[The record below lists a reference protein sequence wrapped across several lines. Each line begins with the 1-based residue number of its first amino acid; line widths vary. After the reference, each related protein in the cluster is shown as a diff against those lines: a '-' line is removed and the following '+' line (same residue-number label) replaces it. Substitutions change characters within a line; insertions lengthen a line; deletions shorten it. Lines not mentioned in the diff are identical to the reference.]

1 LETAVMEEAWE
12 KLAKRHAVLR
22 TSFRWEGL
30 AEPRQEAH
38 PGIRVPFAQ
47 KDWAGSPAAEQKA
60 RLEALLQE
68 ERRQGFELTVA
79 PLMRVV
85 LIRKSEADF
94 TLVWTYHHILLDA
107 RSLGILLKEL
117 FLIYEGLRQ
126 GSPVALASTK
136 PYCGYIEWL
145 QRQEWSEAE
154 EFWRERLG
162 GFSTATPLLA
172 ASAPANLNGHHSS
185 MERERL
191 GTRWK
196 ASLPAAGS
204 GGGEWSGPGEH

>member
-1 LETAVMEEAWE
+1 MAISAGKKLDPPQRCYPHSAMQEGMLFHSLRKGGNGVDITQVIVDCPEKLETAFMEEAWQ

-30 AEPRQEAH
+30 AEPRQEVH

-136 PYCGYIEWL
+136 PYCGYIEW
-145 QRQEWSEAE
+145 
-154 EFWRERLG
+154 
-162 GFSTATPLLA
+162 
-172 ASAPANLNGHHSS
+172 
-185 MERERL
+185 
-191 GTRWK
+191 
-196 ASLPAAGS
+196 
-204 GGGEWSGPGEH
+204 